1 MPPIVWV
8 LSVLGLAPFILCGLS
23 AIGHN
28 PDPADRGLALLID
41 WGAVVLAFLGAVHW
55 GLALG
60 GLPPAGATAA
70 TTPPSASLQRWRFGL
85 GIAPLLVGWAVLI
98 LGKVVSP
105 LLAIA
110 LLIVGLI
117 ATLGVEHQAARH
129 ALLPRGYLTLRWG
142 FTIIAAAML
151 VTVLTLRLLG
161 QTVVF

>member
-8 LSVLGLAPFILCGLS
+8 LTVLGLAPFILCGLS

-60 GLPPAGATAA
+60 GLPPAGASSAA
-70 TTPPSASLQRWRFGL
+70 APPSASLQRWRFGL
-85 GIAPLLVGWAVLI
+85 GVAPLLVGWAALI
-98 LGKVVSP
+98 LTKVVSP
-105 LLAIA
+105 LLGIA
-110 LLIVGLI
+110 LLIAGLI
-117 ATLGVEHQAARH
+117 ATLGVEHQAGRH
-129 ALLPRGYLTLRWG
+129 SLLPRGYLTLRWG